1 MSNNCFCFLCAW
13 RQLLGHVDTHM
24 SAYSPMSTMMDEMKQ
39 RQKQFGVSAKVSTT
53 PMFQFDLHY
62 GQANSYP
69 LHSKQQA
76 TADRQ

>member
-1 MSNNCFCFLCAW
+1 
-13 RQLLGHVDTHM
+13 
-24 SAYSPMSTMMDEMKQ
+24 MSTMMDEMKQ
-39 RQKQFGVSAKVSTT
+39 RQKQFGDSAGVSTT